1 MELPIIEP
9 SFFERNLKNIDTPDG
24 ILVDFAYRDMIVD
37 KDDTTIMSS
46 PILVTEEFNGRP
58 DLLALAIFG
67 DQSKFDIICEYNSI
81 SDPFS
86 ITAGDILFI
95 PTSETLS
102 MNNRVIAQGLSRVIE
117 KDDNTKGK
125 LNLPNKSMQ
134 ELNSKIQKIDPS
146 RSKLR
151 GITSSNDYVRTPNMT
166 TAPPTTIVQNGE
178 IELGTNLSSK
188 VCKTAMTDTQSLTY
202 SIREAVLRK
211 IKDKK

>member
-9 SFFERNLKNIDTPDG
+9 SFFERNLRNIDTPDG
-24 ILVDFAYRDMIVD
+24 TLIDFAYRDMIVD

-46 PILVTEEFNGRP
+46 PILVTKEFDGRP

-86 ITAGDILFI
+86 ITAGDILFV

-102 MNNRVIAQGLSRVIE
+102 MNNRVIARGLSNTIE
-117 KDDNTKGK
+117 KDDTLKGNM
-125 LNLPNKSMQ
+125 NLPNKSMQ

-151 GITSSNDYVRTPNMT
+151 GNVSITQPIRTPNMT
-166 TAPPTTIVQNGE
+166 TAPPTTFVKNGE
-178 IELGTNLSSK
+178 IELGTNPNSK
-188 VCKTAMTDTQSLTY
+188 VCKTAMTDAQSLAY

>member
-24 ILVDFAYRDMIVD
+24 TFVDFAYRDMIVD

-67 DQSKFDIICEYNSI
+67 DQSRFDIICEYNSL

-86 ITAGDILFI
+86 ITAGDILYI

-102 MNNRVIAQGLSRVIE
+102 LNSRVIARGLSQVVE
-117 KDDNTKGK
+117 KDDTLGGK
-125 LNLPNKSMQ
+125 LSLPNKSMQ

-151 GITSSNDYVRTPNMT
+151 GTTSSNDYVRTPNMT
-166 TAPPTTIVQNGE
+166 TSPPTTIVQNGE
-178 IELGTNLSSK
+178 IELGTNPNSK
-188 VCKTAMTDTQSLTY
+188 VCKTAMTDAQSLAY

-211 IKDKK
+211 IKDKN

>member
-9 SFFERNLKNIDTPDG
+9 SFFERNLRSIDTPDG
-24 ILVDFAYRDMIVD
+24 TFVDFAYRDMIVD

-67 DQSKFDIICEYNSI
+67 DQSKFDIICEYNSL

-86 ITAGDILFI
+86 ITAGDILYI

-102 MNNRVIAQGLSRVIE
+102 LNNRVIAQGLSKVIE
-117 KDDNTKGK
+117 KNDTLGGN

-151 GITSSNDYVRTPNMT
+151 GNVSQSEPVRTPNMT
-166 TAPPTTIVQNGE
+166 TAPPTTFVQNGE
-178 IELGTNLSSK
+178 IELGTNLGSK
-188 VCKTAMTDTQSLTY
+188 VCKTAMTDAQSLAY

>member
-24 ILVDFAYRDMIVD
+24 TLVDFAYRDMIVD
-37 KDDTTIMSS
+37 KDDTTIMNS

-67 DQSKFDIICEYNSI
+67 DQSKFDIICEYNSL

-86 ITAGDILFI
+86 ITAGDILYI

-102 MNNRVIAQGLSRVIE
+102 LNNRVIAQGLSRTIE
-117 KDDNTKGK
+117 KDDVLKGNT
-125 LNLPNKSMQ
+125 NLPNKSMQ

-151 GITSSNDYVRTPNMT
+151 GTTSSNDYVHTPNMT

-178 IELGTNLSSK
+178 IELGTNPNSK
-188 VCKTAMTDTQSLTY
+188 VCKTAMTDAQSLAY

-211 IKDKK
+211 IKDKN